1 MEAEALRDG
10 VRLAVDMS
18 LQHVVVETD
27 ALVVVN
33 LLKDL
38 GPSKSIITICQ
49 EVKELSGFFSS
60 FEIIHVNRLAN
71 MVAHSFAH
79 RASAARRKCV

>member
-1 MEAEALRDG
+1 
-10 VRLAVDMS
+10 
-18 LQHVVVETD
+18 VVVETD

-49 EVKELSGFFSS
+49 EVNELSWFF
-60 FEIIHVNRLAN
+60 LALRIF
-71 MVAHSFAH
+71 M
-79 RASAARRKCV
+79 

>member
-49 EVKELSGFFSS
+49 EVNELSWFF
-60 FEIIHVNRLAN
+60 LALRIF
-71 MVAHSFAH
+71 M
-79 RASAARRKCV
+79 

>member
-49 EVKELSGFFSS
+49 KVKELSWFF
-60 FEIIHVNRLAN
+60 LALRIF
-71 MVAHSFAH
+71 M
-79 RASAARRKCV
+79 

>member
-18 LQHVVVETD
+18 LQHVVVEID
-27 ALVVVN
+27 AVVVVN

-38 GPSKSIITICQ
+38 SPSKSIITICQ
-49 EVKELSGFFSS
+49 EVKELSWFF
-60 FEIIHVNRLAN
+60 LALRIF
-71 MVAHSFAH
+71 M
-79 RASAARRKCV
+79 